1 MSVPS
6 DTVCLGPM
14 AHLLPC
20 RSQCRRAGHRSASR
34 PCSSPRMST
43 STSISHR
50 GSRKH
55 VLDWTSQP
63 EFLSELF
70 ALVSPVAC
78 RRVPS
83 TRWMPK
89 GHTDKIEARLETFGP
104 KAYPGHRAW
113 PVLTKW
119 WLQHPVRANTPNWD
133 VAVSCEVDGTPGLIL
148 LEAKAN
154 VPELGT
160 GGKPLAVDAT
170 DNSKDNHQ
178 RIAFAIE
185 EARAGLEGALPGIA
199 ISRDSH
205 YQLSNRLAFAW
216 KLATLGIPTVLL
228 YLGFTG
234 DQGIRDAGMPFE
246 NDEHWQ
252 QVFGAHLNVVC
263 PTSPLAGPVN
273 VGAAPFW
280 VLSRSRPVLEVSPPR
295 S

>member
-1 MSVPS
+1 
-6 DTVCLGPM
+6 
-14 AHLLPC
+14 
-20 RSQCRRAGHRSASR
+20 
-34 PCSSPRMST
+34 MST

-55 VLDWTSQP
+55 VLDWTSEP

-70 ALVSPVAC
+70 DLVSPVPC
-78 RRVPS
+78 LRVPS
-83 TRWMPK
+83 TLWMPK
-89 GHTDKIEARLETFGP
+89 GHTNRIEARLETFGP
-104 KAYPGHRAW
+104 KAYPKHLAW
-113 PVLTKW
+113 PALTKW

-133 VAVSCEVDGTPGLIL
+133 VAVSCEIDGTPGLIL
-148 LEAKAN
+148 VEAKAN
-154 VPELGT
+154 VPELGVA
-160 GGKPLAVDAT
+160 GKWKSKSDSKSKPKKPSKNSEANHERIGLA
-170 DNSKDNHQ
+170 
-178 RIAFAIE
+178 IA
-185 EARAGLEGALPGIA
+185 EARAGLQDALPGIT

-234 DQGIRDAGMPFE
+234 DEGIRDAGMPFE

-252 QVFGAHLNVVC
+252 RVFGNHLKAVC
-263 PTSPLAGPVN
+263 PTSPLAGPVHI
-273 VGAAPFW
+273 GAAPFW